1 MPDGSWTWEETASAR
16 KGGDGIG
23 LEIMALLATVLE
35 CDPAELLRV
44 PAAKGEREG
53 E

>member
-23 LEIMALLATVLE
+23 LEIFAKLASVLE
-35 CDPAELLRV
+35 CEPAE
-44 PAAKGEREG
+44 PAEDRAEG
-53 E
+53 HQSQ